1 MTWNNPKWLS
11 HLDGT
16 TSNIIGFDNDS
27 YRIPAGGQRTV
38 SIQYEDYRYKLDA
51 GNNRVVTL
59 PKDLIWQ
66 DELAWEPVSQV
77 YEYSVEGNLLIQE
90 STKKKGRHITLVG
103 QSNMAWLDRADML
116 ALVAMRD
123 EAGLKMLFTFE
134 HKTNQSIAPLFSYY
148 VMFRHQDTALEYALV
163 KNWDQYESDAFYSI
177 SAIRLMEVLPNQVTS
192 GV

>member
-11 HLDGT
+11 QSENT
-16 TSNIIGFDNDS
+16 TSNIIGFDVNS
-27 YRIPAGGQRTV
+27 YRIPEGGRRDV
-38 SIQYEDYRYKLDA
+38 SVQYDNYRYKLDA
-51 GNNRVVTL
+51 GSNRSIVL

-66 DELAWEPVSQV
+66 DELSWEPVAQV

-90 STKKKGRHITLVG
+90 SNKKKGRHITLVG
-103 QSNMAWLDRADML
+103 QSNMAWLDRADMM
-116 ALVAMRD
+116 ALINMRN

-134 HKTNQSIAPLFSYY
+134 HSTNSSVPPLFSYY
-148 VMFRHQDTALEYALV
+148 VMFRHQDTAIEYSLV

>member
-11 HLDGT
+11 SNDNT
-16 TSNIIGFDNDS
+16 TSNIISIDDDT
-27 YRIPAGGQRTV
+27 YRMSAGRRRTV
-38 SIQYEDYRYKLDA
+38 SVEYDDYRYKLNSGSA
-51 GNNRVVTL
+51 VITL

-66 DELAWEPVSQV
+66 DELSWEPVAQV

-103 QSNMAWLDRADML
+103 QSNMAWLDREDML
-116 ALVAMRD
+116 ALVSMRD
-123 EAGLKMLFTFE
+123 TAGLKMLFTFE
-134 HKTNQSIAPLFSYY
+134 HKTNPSVAPLFSYY

-163 KNWDQYESDAFYSI
+163 KNWDQYENDAFYSI
-177 SAIRLMEVLPNQVTS
+177 NAIRLMEVLPNQVTS